1 MTTLTA
7 GQDRDRSAIAEEYKW
22 NLADI
27 YPDVAAWRAAK
38 DAIAPELPRLRGFE
52 GRLGS
57 SAQVLADALDEMFRV
72 DKEIT
77 RLSVYAGML
86 ADQDTREA
94 RPQGMQQEMQQL
106 AADFKAQTAYVDPEL
121 LRIGLATLE
130 RFIEAERRLQIYSF
144 YLHDLVRRA
153 RHTLSDSEEK
163 ILADAMPLAAGVSSG
178 HPDFRQQFRCASARQ
193 PLYTRRFP

>member
-27 YPDVAAWRAAK
+27 YPDVAVWRAAK
-38 DAIAPELPRLRGFE
+38 ETTVRELPALRAYE

-57 SAQVLADALDEMFRV
+57 SAPALADALDEMFRI
-72 DKEIT
+72 DKEIA
-77 RLSVYAGML
+77 RLSVYAAML

-94 RPQGMQQEMQQL
+94 GPQGMQQEMQQL
-106 AADFKAQTAYVDPEL
+106 AADLKAQTSYMEPEL

-130 RFIEAERRLQIYSF
+130 QFIDTEPRLQIYSF

-153 RHTLSDSEEK
+153 KHTLTDSEEK
-163 ILADAMPLAAGVSSG
+163 ILADAMPLAASG
-178 HPDFRQQFRCASARQ
+178 HNIYNILKIGRAHV
-193 PLYTRRFP
+193 